1 MQKYPWCITLIM
13 KGRKMNLKN
22 TLKMML
28 LVGLGACT
36 TKPQQTAIQQEPI
49 PMVEATQPV
58 TEEVNIPVESRTVV
72 HSLTGSGKVK
82 AANYTDL
89 YFRSQEQIAH
99 VYVKNGARVSKGQK
113 LADLDMYT
121 FQSNLRQSEIG
132 LEQAYLELQDILIGQ
147 GYDPDKLDAVPAD
160 MMKLARVKSGYE
172 QAELQKEKALREI
185 ETATLVAPFDGVV
198 ANLIA
203 QPYHMAGGG
212 EPFCR
217 IIQTNNME
225 VEFQVLENELHLVK
239 MGQKV
244 EIVPHASTVGVQL
257 GEICSMNPLVDEKGL
272 IQVRARVKGNVGLME
287 GMNVSVQIHP

>member
-1 MQKYPWCITLIM
+1 
-13 KGRKMNLKN
+13 MNLKN

-36 TKPQQTAIQQEPI
+36 TKSQQTAIQQEPVS
-49 PMVEATQPV
+49 MVEATQPIE
-58 TEEVNIPVESRTVV
+58 EEVKIPVESRTVV

-121 FQSNLRQSEIG
+121 LQSNLRQTEIE
-132 LEQAYLELQDILIGQ
+132 LEQANLGLQDILIGQ

-160 MMKLARVKSGYE
+160 MMKLARIKSGYE

-185 ETATLVAPFDGVV
+185 ENATLVAPFDGVV
-198 ANLIA
+198 ANLTA
-203 QPYHMAGGG
+203 QPHHMAGSS

-239 MGQKV
+239 LGQKV
-244 EIVPHASTVGVQL
+244 EIVPQTTTLGVL
-257 GEICSMNPLVDEKGL
+257 RGEVCSINPLVDEKGL
-272 IQVRARVKGNVGLME
+272 IQVRARVKGNAGLME
-287 GMNVSVQIHP
+287 GMNVSVQIRP

>member
-1 MQKYPWCITLIM
+1 
-13 KGRKMNLKN
+13 MNLKN

-28 LVGLGACT
+28 LVGLSACT
-36 TKPQQTAIQQEPI
+36 TKPQQTVIQKESI
-49 PMVEATQPV
+49 PMEEATQSV
-58 TEEVNIPVESRTVV
+58 GKEVKLPVESRTVV

-89 YFRSQEQIAH
+89 YFRLQERIAY
-99 VYVKNGARVSKGQK
+99 VYVKNGSRVSKGQK
-113 LADLDMYT
+113 LADLEMYT
-121 FQSNLRQSEIG
+121 LQSNLRQAEIG
-132 LEQAYLELQDILIGQ
+132 SEQAYLELQDILIGQ

-185 ETATLVAPFDGVV
+185 ENATLVAPFDGVV
-198 ANLIA
+198 ANLTA
-203 QPYHMAGGG
+203 QPHHMAGGS

-225 VEFQVLENELHLVK
+225 VEFKVLETELHLVK

-244 EIVPHASTVGVQL
+244 EIVPQASTVGLQQ
-257 GEICSMNPLVDEKGL
+257 GEMCIMNPFVDEKGL
-272 IQVRARVKGNVGLME
+272 IQVRARVKGNAGLME

>member
-1 MQKYPWCITLIM
+1 
-13 KGRKMNLKN
+13 MNLKS
-22 TLKMML
+22 TLISIL
-28 LVGLGACT
+28 LVGLSACT
-36 TKPQQTAIQQEPI
+36 TKPEQTSLQEPI
-49 PMVEATQPV
+49 PTVETLLPVVEEVKTPVEAPAMA
-58 TEEVNIPVESRTVV
+58 
-72 HSLTGSGKVK
+72 HGLTGSGKVK

-113 LADLDMYT
+113 LADLDMYIL
-121 FQSNLRQSEIG
+121 QSNLRQAEIG
-132 LEQAYLELQDILIGQ
+132 MEQAHLELQDILIGQ

-185 ETATLVAPFDGVV
+185 ENATLVAPFDGVV
-198 ANLIA
+198 ANLTA
-203 QPYHMAGGG
+203 QPHHMAGGS

-217 IIQTNNME
+217 IIQTTNME
-225 VEFQVLENELHLVK
+225 VEFHVLENELHLVK
-239 MGQKV
+239 LGQKV
-244 EIVPHASTVGVQL
+244 EIVPQASTIGVQK

-287 GMNVSVQIHP
+287 GMNVSVQIQP

>member
-1 MQKYPWCITLIM
+1 M
-13 KGRKMNLKN
+13 
-22 TLKMML
+22 
-28 LVGLGACT
+28 GLGACT

-49 PMVEATQPV
+49 PMVETTLPV
-58 TEEVNIPVESRTVV
+58 MEEVNIPVESRTVV

-185 ETATLVAPFDGVV
+185 ENATLVSPFDGVV
-198 ANLIA
+198 ANLTA
-203 QPYHMAGGG
+203 QPHHMAGGS

>member
-1 MQKYPWCITLIM
+1 
-13 KGRKMNLKN
+13 MNLKN

-28 LVGLGACT
+28 LVSLSACT
-36 TKPQQTAIQQEPI
+36 TKPQQTVIQKEPI
-49 PMVEATQPV
+49 PVVEASQPV
-58 TEEVNIPVESRTVV
+58 AEEVKIPVESRTVV

-89 YFRSQEQIAH
+89 YFRLQEQIAH

-113 LADLDMYT
+113 LADLEMYT
-121 FQSNLRQSEIG
+121 LQSNLRQAEIG
-132 LEQAYLELQDILIGQ
+132 SEQAYLELQDILIGQ

-185 ETATLVAPFDGVV
+185 ENATLVAPFDGVV
-198 ANLIA
+198 ANLTA
-203 QPYHMAGGG
+203 QPHHMAGGS

-225 VEFQVLENELHLVK
+225 VEFKVLETELHLVK

-244 EIVPHASTVGVQL
+244 EIVPQASTVGLQQ

-272 IQVRARVKGNVGLME
+272 IQVRARVKGNAGLME

>member
-1 MQKYPWCITLIM
+1 
-13 KGRKMNLKN
+13 MNLKN

-36 TKPQQTAIQQEPI
+36 TKPQQTAIQQEPVS
-49 PMVEATQPV
+49 MVEATQPIE
-58 TEEVNIPVESRTVV
+58 EEVQLSVESRTEV

-82 AANYTDL
+82 AANYTDM

-113 LADLDMYT
+113 LADLDMYIL
-121 FQSNLRQSEIG
+121 QSNLRQAEIG
-132 LEQAYLELQDILIGQ
+132 LEQANLGLQDILIGQ

-160 MMKLARVKSGYE
+160 MMKLARIKSGYE

-185 ETATLVAPFDGVV
+185 ENATLVAPFDGVV
-198 ANLIA
+198 ANLTA
-203 QPYHMAGGG
+203 QPHHMAGGS

-239 MGQKV
+239 LGQKV
-244 EIVPHASTVGVQL
+244 EIVPQTTTIGVL
-257 GEICSMNPLVDEKGL
+257 RGEVCSINPLVDEKGL

>member
-1 MQKYPWCITLIM
+1 MI
-13 KGRKMNLKN
+13 GREMNLKY
-22 TLKMML
+22 TIKIML
-28 LVGLGACT
+28 LMGLGACT

-49 PMVEATQPV
+49 PMVETTQPV
-58 TEEVNIPVESRTVV
+58 TEEVNIPIESRTVV

-185 ETATLVAPFDGVV
+185 ENATLVAPFDGVV
-198 ANLIA
+198 ANLTA
-203 QPYHMAGGG
+203 QPHHMVGGS

-257 GEICSMNPLVDEKGL
+257 GEICSMNPLVDGKGL

>member
-1 MQKYPWCITLIM
+1 
-13 KGRKMNLKN
+13 MNLKN
-22 TLKMML
+22 TLKIIL

-36 TKPQQTAIQQEPI
+36 TKPQQTAIQLEPI
-49 PMVEATQPV
+49 PIVETTQPLGEDV
-58 TEEVNIPVESRTVV
+58 KIPVESRTVV

-89 YFRSQEQIAH
+89 YFRLQEQIAH

-113 LADLDMYT
+113 LADLDTYT
-121 FQSNLRQSEIG
+121 LQSNLRQAEIG

-185 ETATLVAPFDGVV
+185 ENATLVAPFDGVV
-198 ANLIA
+198 ANLTA
-203 QPYHMAGGG
+203 QPHHMAGGS

-217 IIQTNNME
+217 IIQTTNME
-225 VEFQVLENELHLVK
+225 VEFHVLENELHLVK
-239 MGQKV
+239 LGQKV
-244 EIVPHASTVGVQL
+244 EIVPQASTIGVQK

-287 GMNVSVQIHP
+287 GMNVSVQIQP

>member
-1 MQKYPWCITLIM
+1 
-13 KGRKMNLKN
+13 MNLKN

-36 TKPQQTAIQQEPI
+36 TKSQQTAIQQEPVS
-49 PMVEATQPV
+49 MVEATQPIE
-58 TEEVNIPVESRTVV
+58 EEVKIPVESRTVV

-113 LADLDMYT
+113 LADLDMYIL
-121 FQSNLRQSEIG
+121 QSNLRQAEIG
-132 LEQAYLELQDILIGQ
+132 LEQANLGLQDILIGQ
-147 GYDPDKLDAVPAD
+147 GYDPDKQDAVPAD
-160 MMKLARVKSGYE
+160 MMKLARIKSGYE

-185 ETATLVAPFDGVV
+185 ENATLVAPFDGVV
-198 ANLIA
+198 ANLTA
-203 QPYHMAGGG
+203 QPHHMAGGS

-239 MGQKV
+239 LGQKV
-244 EIVPHASTVGVQL
+244 EIVPQTTTIGVL
-257 GEICSMNPLVDEKGL
+257 RGEVCSINPLVNEKGL
-272 IQVRARVKGNVGLME
+272 IQVRARVKGNAGLME

>member
-1 MQKYPWCITLIM
+1 
-13 KGRKMNLKN
+13 MNLKN
-22 TLKMML
+22 TLKIML
-28 LVGLGACT
+28 LVGLSACT
-36 TKPQQTAIQQEPI
+36 TKPQQTAMQLEPI
-49 PMVEATQPV
+49 PIVETTQPLGEDV
-58 TEEVNIPVESRTVV
+58 KIPVESRTVV

-82 AANYTDL
+82 ATNYTDL
-89 YFRSQEQIAH
+89 YFRLQEQIAH

-113 LADLDMYT
+113 LADLDTYT
-121 FQSNLRQSEIG
+121 LQSNLRQAEIG

-185 ETATLVAPFDGVV
+185 ENATLVAPFDGVV
-198 ANLIA
+198 ANLTA
-203 QPYHMAGGG
+203 QPYHMVGGS

-217 IIQTNNME
+217 IVQTNNME

-244 EIVPHASTVGVQL
+244 EIVPQATTISALQ
-257 GEICSMNPLVDEKGL
+257 GEICGMNPLVDEKGL
-272 IQVRARVKGNVGLME
+272 IQVRARVKGYAGLME

>member
-1 MQKYPWCITLIM
+1 
-13 KGRKMNLKN
+13 MNLKN

-49 PMVEATQPV
+49 PVVEASQPV
-58 TEEVNIPVESRTVV
+58 AEEVSIPVESQAVV
-72 HSLTGSGKVK
+72 HSLSGSGKVK

-89 YFRSQEQIAH
+89 YFRLQEQIAH
-99 VYVKNGARVSKGQK
+99 VYVKNGVRVSKGQK
-113 LADLDMYT
+113 LADLDTYT
-121 FQSNLRQSEIG
+121 LQSNLRQAEIG
-132 LEQAYLELQDILIGQ
+132 SEQAYLELQDILIGQ

-160 MMKLARVKSGYE
+160 VMKLARVKSGYE

-185 ETATLVAPFDGVV
+185 ENATLVAPFDGVV
-198 ANLIA
+198 ANLTA
-203 QPYHMAGGG
+203 QPHHLAGGS

-239 MGQKV
+239 LGHKV
-244 EIVPHASTVGVQL
+244 EIVPQATTIGALQ
-257 GEICSMNPLVDEKGL
+257 GEICNINPLVDEKGL
-272 IQVRARVKGNVGLME
+272 IQVRARVKGNAGLME

>member
-1 MQKYPWCITLIM
+1 
-13 KGRKMNLKN
+13 MNLKN
-22 TLKMML
+22 TLKIML

-36 TKPQQTAIQQEPI
+36 TKPQQTAIQLEPI
-49 PMVEATQPV
+49 PIVETTQPLGEDV
-58 TEEVNIPVESRTVV
+58 KIPVESRTVV

-89 YFRSQEQIAH
+89 YFRLQEQIAH

-113 LADLDMYT
+113 LADLDTYT
-121 FQSNLRQSEIG
+121 LQSNLRQAEIG

-185 ETATLVAPFDGVV
+185 ENATLVAPFDGVV
-198 ANLIA
+198 ANLTA
-203 QPYHMAGGG
+203 QPYHMVGGS

-217 IIQTNNME
+217 IVQTNNME

-244 EIVPHASTVGVQL
+244 EIVPQATTISALQ

-272 IQVRARVKGNVGLME
+272 IQVRARVKGYAGLME